1 VRRATIVV
9 FGTCLACASAAT
21 ARAQTA
27 DRSQTHPPVPSVAGS
42 YRTQVTVRE
51 DGNTCGPVSVQNN
64 ITSVVQTPGAPALS
78 LTHAGHTYQGT
89 LDSLGR
95 FSTTA
100 STLTIGGA
108 QYTIAISGL
117 FSRTGFDATTRVGV
131 HQATR
136 PATCAYAVHWVGTKD
151 GAPNSFP

>member
-1 VRRATIVV
+1 M
-9 FGTCLACASAAT
+9 ACASVVIAN
-21 ARAQTA
+21 AQTA
-27 DRSQTHPPVPSVAGS
+27 GRSTAGAAVLSVGGS
-42 YRTQVTVRE
+42 YRTQVTLQQ
-51 DGNTCGPVSVQNN
+51 DGNTCGAVSVQNN
-64 ITSVVQTPGAPALS
+64 ITSVVQTPGARALS

-89 LDSLGR
+89 VDSLGR

-136 PATCAYAVHWVGTKD
+136 PANCAYAVHWVGTKD